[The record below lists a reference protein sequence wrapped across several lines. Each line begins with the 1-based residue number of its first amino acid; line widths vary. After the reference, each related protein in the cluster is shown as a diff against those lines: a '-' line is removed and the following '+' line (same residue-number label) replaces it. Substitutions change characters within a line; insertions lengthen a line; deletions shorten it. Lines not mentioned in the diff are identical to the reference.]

1 VPDEVRDGVPA
12 GPAAGATQPAGPPPS
27 VDQPAAPPVAAP
39 PAQGADGH
47 PKRRPSWLRAVLW
60 SLVVLIAGV
69 ALGAAG
75 YHAERSAGFAMPIAE
90 RTDTGWLLSA
100 PDQHELTGLGL
111 SGGHLIWQDGASI
124 EYMDLDRG
132 KVLLLGPGPEM
143 RTTWDP
149 AISDTYAIWFEAERS
164 ESVAAQA
171 VVYDISRGRRWVRAE
186 IGSVNS
192 YPAVSGDRAV
202 WSSAVDLGEP
212 AVWGVQIGG
221 DEPPY
226 QIAPGYGAPV
236 VSGNLV
242 VWARSWTGPFTAKEI
257 ETGVTWRAADGLT
270 NGKLTGLALFGRTLV
285 WGQSGAED
293 GSGVVAAC
301 DVDGGRTRAV
311 AEHVTGLSGP
321 AYDGRAVVWGEKA
334 AGGSR
339 LMARRLDDGD
349 AFVVATTAGTVTEV
363 AVSDHL
369 VAWIQHDASGY
380 AIVVREL
387 PR

>member
-1 VPDEVRDGVPA
+1 VPDELRDA
-12 GPAAGATQPAGPPPS
+12 GPAGPPSGAIQPAGLPPGA
-27 VDQPAAPPVAAP
+27 DQPAPPPVAAP
-39 PAQGADGH
+39 PAQVAGGR
-47 PKRRPSWLRAVLW
+47 PPRRPSWLRAALW

-75 YHAERSAGFAMPIAE
+75 YHAERSAGFAMPVAE

-100 PDQHELTGLGL
+100 PGQHELTGLGL
-111 SGGHLIWQDGASI
+111 SGRRLIWQDGASI
-124 EYMDLDRG
+124 EYLDLDRG
-132 KVLLLGPGPEM
+132 KVLLLGPGPGM

-149 AISDTYAIWFEAERS
+149 AISDSYAIWFEAERS

-171 VVYDISRGRRWVRAE
+171 VVYDISRGRRWVRSE
-186 IGSVNS
+186 IGSVYS
-192 YPAVSGDRAV
+192 YPAVSGERAV
-202 WSSAVDLGEP
+202 WSSAMDIGEP
-212 AVWGVQIGG
+212 AVWGARIGG
-221 DEPPY
+221 DEPPH

-270 NGKLTGLALFGRTLV
+270 NGKLTGLALSGRTLV
-285 WGQSGAED
+285 WGQARQED
-293 GSGVVAAC
+293 GSGVVATC
-301 DVDGGRTRAV
+301 NVDGGRTRAV
-311 AEHVTGLSGP
+311 TSQVSGLSGP
-321 AYDGRAVVWGEKA
+321 SYDGRTVVWGEKA
-334 AGGSR
+334 AGGGR
-339 LMARRLDDGD
+339 VMARRLDDGD
-349 AFVVATTAGTVTEV
+349 AFVVAGTAGAVTEV
-363 AVSDHL
+363 AVSGGL